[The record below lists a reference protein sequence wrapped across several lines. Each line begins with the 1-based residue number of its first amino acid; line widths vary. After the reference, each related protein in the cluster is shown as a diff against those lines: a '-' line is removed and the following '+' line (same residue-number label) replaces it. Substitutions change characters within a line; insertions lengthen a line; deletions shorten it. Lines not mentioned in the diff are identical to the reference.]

1 MLYKYIHII
10 CIYIYSWYKYLYIY
24 IYIYIYIHS
33 MDSLGLP
40 LFQGLPDWML
50 KIQPGLYEQ
59 NCTCLKF
66 HSLNLCLHILT
77 QIDGGFCWVNQWHA
91 RRLRAGLLAL
101 QQLPVD
107 ALSFQLHADL
117 RNFEINGGRWIVL
130 GFGCE
135 GKNMTFSDRWC
146 LFV

>member
-1 MLYKYIHII
+1 MCINVYV
-10 CIYIYSWYKYLYIY
+10 IYIYTYIFTYVYMYITLIY
-24 IYIYIYIHS
+24 IYLHC
-33 MDSLGLP
+33 MDSVGIF
-40 LFQGLPDWML
+40 LFQGLPDRML
-50 KIQPGLYEQ
+50 KRQPGWYEQ
-59 NCTCLKF
+59 NGTCLKF
-66 HSLNLCLHILT
+66 HSLNLCLNILT

-107 ALSFQLHADL
+107 ALSFQLHVDL
-117 RNFEINGGRWIVL
+117 RKFEINGGRWIVL

-146 LFV
+146 RFV